1 MTVLAAVG
9 ALSAGAQWPAQAEDG
24 TVWDRLAVCES
35 GGNWRTDTGNGY
47 SGGLQFSDTTWRAYG
62 GGSFA
67 SRAAQASRAQQI
79 SVAQRTLTAQG
90 WGAWPA
96 CSASLGLRSTAP
108 GDAAPAP
115 EGAGSTSRRPSGVQ
129 PQRAE
134 SGEEHGGRD
143 GTRRNLGRGHVVKP
157 GETLS
162 GIAFEHGVGWMHV
175 YRLNRG
181 VIGGDPDLI
190 LPGVRLAMR

>member
-1 MTVLAAVG
+1 MTVLAAIGALGVG
-9 ALSAGAQWPAQAEDG
+9 ASWPAQAEDG

-35 GGNWRTDTGNGY
+35 GGNWQIDTGNGF

-62 GGSFA
+62 GGAFA
-67 SRAAQASRAQQI
+67 SRAAQATRAQQI
-79 SVAQRTLTAQG
+79 SVAQRTLASQG

-96 CSASLGLRSTAP
+96 CSASLGLRSTAV
-108 GDAAPAP
+108 GEA
-115 EGAGSTSRRPSGVQ
+115 TSGGTESASRTSSAVQPRRSPSGEQ
-129 PQRAE
+129 
-134 SGEEHGGRD
+134 HGGRD

-162 GIAFEHGVGWMHV
+162 GIASGHGVGWMHV

-181 VIGGDPDLI
+181 VIGSDPDLI
-190 LPGVRLAMR
+190 LPGVRLSLR